1 MCVCE
6 REREG
11 EREGER
17 ERERERE
24 YESVLC
30 VIHGNKVLRP
40 CPIFVAYKQYAYLHL
55 RLFSGNNMFHT
66 HAIYS

>member
-6 REREG
+6 RERG
-11 EREGER
+11 RERGR